1 MGRLSSQSRD
11 HRFENRGKQK
21 CEHEIRSDTARRIIF
36 LGFRHCSSQG
46 LSWELP
52 TDPRG
57 AIIHC
62 RRFSTSLR
70 SVSMDFGRG
79 LVAQRIDK
87 LLDLVALAVLLL
99 LRFLRQLAVQA
110 QLFFHLFWVPE

>member
-1 MGRLSSQSRD
+1 MGCAWRIQKTSVGWRLSSQSRD
-11 HRFENRGKQK
+11 HRLEDRGKQK
-21 CEHEIRSDTARRIIF
+21 CEHEVGSNTAGRIIF

-57 AIIHC
+57 AIIHFQ
-62 RRFSTSLR
+62 RFSTSLR
-70 SVSMDFGRG
+70 SVSMNVGCG

-87 LLDLVALAVLLL
+87 LFDLVALALLL
-99 LRFLRQLAVQA
+99 LL
-110 QLFFHLFWVPE
+110 

>member
-1 MGRLSSQSRD
+1 MRPDLVLVGGLSSQSRD

-21 CEHEIRSDTARRIIF
+21 SEHEVRSNTAGRIIF

-62 RRFSTSLR
+62 QQFSTSLR

-99 LRFLRQLAVQA
+99 LRFLRQLAV
-110 QLFFHLFWVPE
+110 